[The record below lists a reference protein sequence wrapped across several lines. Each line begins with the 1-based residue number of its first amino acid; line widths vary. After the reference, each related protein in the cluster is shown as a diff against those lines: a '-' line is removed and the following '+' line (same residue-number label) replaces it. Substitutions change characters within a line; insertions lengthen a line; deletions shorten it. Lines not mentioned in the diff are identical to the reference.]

1 LCISSVQSFL
11 LQLYI
16 LSSGCVR
23 PAGTKKKP
31 NMTAFCDTAPCG
43 SYKLT
48 DVSEV
53 LTVSIIAL
61 IMEAINISETLVNF
75 YETTRRN
82 IPERFI
88 HTRRRKNV
96 KT

>member
-1 LCISSVQSFL
+1 VSR
-11 LQLYI
+11 LQA
-16 LSSGCVR
+16 
-23 PAGTKKKP
+23 PKNT
-31 NMTAFCDTAPCG
+31 NMTAFCDTAPCS

-61 IMEAINISETLVNF
+61 IMEAINTSQNLVNF

-88 HTRRRKNV
+88 HTRRRENLKSH
-96 KT
+96 KIKFA